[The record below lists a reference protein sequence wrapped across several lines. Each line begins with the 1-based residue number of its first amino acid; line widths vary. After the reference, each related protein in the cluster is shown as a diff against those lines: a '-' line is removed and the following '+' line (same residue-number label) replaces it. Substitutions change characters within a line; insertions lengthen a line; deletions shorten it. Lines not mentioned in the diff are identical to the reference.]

1 MIGYLEG
8 VLRQVDEDRCL
19 LVVGG
24 VGYEVL
30 IHVKTRVGLVPGV
43 KQSLYIHHHIRE
55 DGQLLF
61 GFPMVRERDL
71 FRILIQLQGV
81 GPKLALVILD
91 QIAEDVMLRAVF
103 DKDVARF
110 QSVKGVGA
118 RMAERLVLELKPKLA
133 KWQPVMMPVDGD
145 GGSQNEAI
153 NEVLEAL
160 SQLGYHSGGI
170 MDKVRALHE
179 PGIQTEALLKK
190 ALQALSR
197 V

>member
-8 VLRQVDEDRCL
+8 ILHHVDEDKCV
-19 LVVGG
+19 LVVSG

-30 IHVKTRVGLVPGV
+30 VHVKTRVALTPGGD
-43 KQSLYIHHHIRE
+43 QALYIHHHIRE

-61 GFPMVRERDL
+61 GFLTMRERDL

-81 GPKLALVILD
+81 GPKLGLVILD
-91 QIAEDVMLRAVF
+91 QIAEDVMLRAVA

-118 RMAERLVLELKPKLA
+118 RMAERLVIELKPKLA
-133 KWQPVMMPVDGD
+133 KWQPVMMPAGD
-145 GGSQNEAI
+145 TALQKDVVT
-153 NEVLEAL
+153 EVLAAL
-160 SQLGYHSGGI
+160 AQLGYTSGSV
-170 MDKVRALHE
+170 MDKVRQLCE
-179 PGIQTEALLKK
+179 PDITTEALLKK